1 MSAAQL
7 DLFAEPTDSLD
18 CATVAEAEPVSRR
31 VALCQDIDQ
40 LLSIEEYAY
49 DLGNEAFLEYC
60 INRDAFRSAVNRA
73 IMYLDKYDKP
83 LAAHLKESIK
93 CGNEPVYR
101 TEEEI
106 VWEVRPIVNE

>member
-1 MSAAQL
+1 
-7 DLFAEPTDSLD
+7 
-18 CATVAEAEPVSRR
+18 
-31 VALCQDIDQ
+31 
-40 LLSIEEYAY
+40 
-49 DLGNEAFLEYC
+49 
-60 INRDAFRSAVNRA
+60 VNRA
-73 IMYLDKYDKP
+73 IKYLEKYDKP

>member
-1 MSAAQL
+1 MKKPGQKTTMPKSSGSIMNEMTQITAA
-7 DLFAEPTDSLD
+7 
-18 CATVAEAEPVSRR
+18 
-31 VALCQDIDQ
+31 I
-40 LLSIEEYAY
+40 
-49 DLGNEAFLEYC
+49 NEAVGLGGKLRKSNDKRKN
-60 INRDAFRSAVNRA
+60 IRDAFRSAVNRA
-73 IMYLDKYDKP
+73 ITYLEKYDKP

>member
-1 MSAAQL
+1 MISP
-7 DLFAEPTDSLD
+7 DF
-18 CATVAEAEPVSRR
+18 
-31 VALCQDIDQ
+31 
-40 LLSIEEYAY
+40 
-49 DLGNEAFLEYC
+49 LGFSGGAGYGNRTRLAGLGGKLRKS
-60 INRDAFRSAVNRA
+60 NDKRKNVRDAFRNAVNRA
-73 IMYLDKYDKP
+73 IKYLEKYDKP